1 MYFFF
6 NFTYILTHLENM
18 KKQFLIASLMLSSLA
33 FSQVG
38 INTPTPTN
46 TLDVNGTTRIRTVN
60 QGVGTGVIS
69 PLYVDNTG
77 VVVKSSTSATY
88 GGVRSNSVTV
98 ASGGTGTLAGSVTD
112 GVYRAVV
119 TTGNGCAFSA
129 SVEFLISTTSFN
141 SYYGLNGQDGLI
153 IANANN
159 HPIFTQTSSTSVA
172 VTWNSTSVP
181 VCADGSNSAALNF
194 TLSMPSANTINVT
207 NNGNITKAYSITLTR
222 IN

>member
-1 MYFFF
+1 
-6 NFTYILTHLENM
+6 M

-33 FSQVG
+33 YSQVG

-46 TLDVNGTTRIRTVN
+46 TLDVNGTARVRTVN
-60 QGVGTGVIS
+60 QGVGTTVIS

-88 GGVRSNSVTV
+88 GSVRSNTVTV

-129 SVEFLISTTSFN
+129 SVEFFISTNSAN

-153 IANANN
+153 IATANN
-159 HPIFTQTSSTSVA
+159 HPIFTQTSSSSVA

-181 VCADGSNSAALNF
+181 SCSDGSNSAALNF
-194 TLSMPSANTINVT
+194 TLSMPAANTINVT
-207 NNGNITKAYSITLTR
+207 NNGNTTKAYSITLTR